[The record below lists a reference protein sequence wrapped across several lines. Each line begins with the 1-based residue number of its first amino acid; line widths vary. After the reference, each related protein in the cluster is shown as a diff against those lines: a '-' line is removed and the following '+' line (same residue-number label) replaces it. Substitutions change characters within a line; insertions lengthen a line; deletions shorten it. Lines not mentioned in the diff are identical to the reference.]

1 MQECKV
7 YITLQS
13 CNLEFLILGGTYERE
28 TNSDITEAFYYARKC
43 FVLDME
49 VDCEEIKK
57 ELNRKLDAVALRQL
71 YSTYKTAPTDAEKEE
86 ARQKYL
92 DAKGVPTSFRW

>member
-1 MQECKV
+1 MKEKQIQISQRLF
-7 YITLQS
+7 ITLV
-13 CNLEFLILGGTYERE
+13 
-28 TNSDITEAFYYARKC
+28 KC

-92 DAKGVPTSFRW
+92 HAK

>member
-1 MQECKV
+1 
-7 YITLQS
+7 
-13 CNLEFLILGGTYERE
+13 
-28 TNSDITEAFYYARKC
+28 
-43 FVLDME
+43 ME

-57 ELNRKLDAVALRQL
+57 ELNRKLDAVASRQL

-92 DAKGVPTSFRW
+92 DEKEYLRAFDGREIFSLSDI

>member
-1 MQECKV
+1 MKEKQ
-7 YITLQS
+7 IQISQTLFIM
-13 CNLEFLILGGTYERE
+13 LVRY
-28 TNSDITEAFYYARKC
+28 

-57 ELNRKLDAVALRQL
+57 ELNKKLDAASMRHL
-71 YSTYKTAPTDAEKEE
+71 YSTYKTAPTEAEKEE

-92 DAKGVPTSFRW
+92 DAKGVPTNFRW

>member
-1 MQECKV
+1 MKEKQIQISQKLF
-7 YITLQS
+7 ITLV
-13 CNLEFLILGGTYERE
+13 
-28 TNSDITEAFYYARKC
+28 KC

-71 YSTYKTAPTDAEKEE
+71 YSAYEAAPTDGEE
-86 ARQKYL
+86 VGARQKDL
-92 DAKGVPTSFRW
+92 GAKGVPTSFRW

>member
-1 MQECKV
+1 MKEKQIQISQRLF
-7 YITLQS
+7 ITLV
-13 CNLEFLILGGTYERE
+13 
-28 TNSDITEAFYYARKC
+28 KC

-71 YSTYKTAPTDAEKEE
+71 YSTYKTCLL
-86 ARQKYL
+86 Y
-92 DAKGVPTSFRW
+92 TSPSPRDRG

>member
-1 MQECKV
+1 MKEKQIQISQKLF
-7 YITLQS
+7 ITLV
-13 CNLEFLILGGTYERE
+13 
-28 TNSDITEAFYYARKC
+28 KC

-71 YSTYKTAPTDAEKEE
+71 YSTYKTAPTDAEKEDDVYNT
-86 ARQKYL
+86 RHWMCF
-92 DAKGVPTSFRW
+92 FRFLHLVLSRGTYTDRDISY

>member
-1 MQECKV
+1 MKEKQIQISQKLFIMLV
-7 YITLQS
+7 KY
-13 CNLEFLILGGTYERE
+13 
-28 TNSDITEAFYYARKC
+28 

-57 ELNRKLDAVALRQL
+57 ELNKKLDAVSMRQL
-71 YSTYKTAPTDAEKEE
+71 YSTYKTVPTEAEKEE

-92 DAKGVPTSFRW
+92 DAKGVPTNFRW

>member
-1 MQECKV
+1 MKEKQIQISQKLF
-7 YITLQS
+7 ITLV
-13 CNLEFLILGGTYERE
+13 
-28 TNSDITEAFYYARKC
+28 KC

-57 ELNRKLDAVALRQL
+57 ELNKKLDAVALRQL
-71 YSTYKTAPTDAEKEE
+71 YSTYKTAPTDEEKEE

>member
-1 MQECKV
+1 MKEKQ
-7 YITLQS
+7 IQISQTLFIM
-13 CNLEFLILGGTYERE
+13 LVRY
-28 TNSDITEAFYYARKC
+28 

-57 ELNRKLDAVALRQL
+57 ELNKKLDAVSMRHL
-71 YSTYKTAPTDAEKEE
+71 YSAYKTAPTEAEKEE

>member
-1 MQECKV
+1 MKEKQIQISQRLF
-7 YITLQS
+7 ITLV
-13 CNLEFLILGGTYERE
+13 
-28 TNSDITEAFYYARKC
+28 KC

-71 YSTYKTAPTDAEKEE
+71 YSTYTLLLFICLWAFIENE
-86 ARQKYL
+86 
-92 DAKGVPTSFRW
+92 

>member
-1 MQECKV
+1 MKEKQIQISQKLF
-7 YITLQS
+7 ITLV
-13 CNLEFLILGGTYERE
+13 
-28 TNSDITEAFYYARKC
+28 KC

-86 ARQKYL
+86 ARQKYIL
-92 DAKGVPTSFRW
+92 RFYLN

>member
-1 MQECKV
+1 MKEKQIQISQKLFIMLV
-7 YITLQS
+7 KY
-13 CNLEFLILGGTYERE
+13 
-28 TNSDITEAFYYARKC
+28 

-57 ELNRKLDAVALRQL
+57 ELNKKLDAVSMRQL
-71 YSTYKTAPTDAEKEE
+71 YSTYKTAPTEAEIEE

>member
-1 MQECKV
+1 
-7 YITLQS
+7 
-13 CNLEFLILGGTYERE
+13 
-28 TNSDITEAFYYARKC
+28 
-43 FVLDME
+43 ME

-71 YSTYKTAPTDAEKEE
+71 YSTYKTAPTHAEKEE

-92 DAKGVPTSFRW
+92 DAKGVPTSFRR

>member
-1 MQECKV
+1 MKEKQ
-7 YITLQS
+7 IQISQTLFIM
-13 CNLEFLILGGTYERE
+13 LVR
-28 TNSDITEAFYYARKC
+28 C

-57 ELNRKLDAVALRQL
+57 ELNKKLDAVVLRQL

>member
-1 MQECKV
+1 MKEKQIQISQKLFIMLV
-7 YITLQS
+7 KY
-13 CNLEFLILGGTYERE
+13 
-28 TNSDITEAFYYARKC
+28 

-57 ELNRKLDAVALRQL
+57 ELNKKLDAVSMRQL
-71 YSTYKTAPTDAEKEE
+71 YRTYKTAPTEAEKEE

-92 DAKGVPTSFRW
+92 DAKGVPTNFRW

>member
-1 MQECKV
+1 MKEKQIQISQKLFIMLV
-7 YITLQS
+7 KY
-13 CNLEFLILGGTYERE
+13 
-28 TNSDITEAFYYARKC
+28 

-57 ELNRKLDAVALRQL
+57 ELNKKLDAVSMRQL
-71 YSTYKTAPTDAEKEE
+71 YNTYKTAPTEAEKEE

-92 DAKGVPTSFRW
+92 DAKGVPTNFRW